1 MARKILVA
9 DDEPHIVRLVKD
21 ALTRS
26 GYEVVTAARGDEAVE
41 TARTEL
47 PELIFLDV
55 MMPGMS
61 GFEACEII
69 KHDDQLK
76 AIPVFILTAR
86 GQERDVEMGEKVGA
100 DRYITK
106 PFSPRQLAN
115 LVDETLGGP

>member
-1 MARKILVA
+1 MAKKILVA

-69 KHDDQLK
+69 KNDDQLK